1 MHPKSK
7 GRITGREA
15 VNLSQFNR
23 VLRQVFLLPV
33 AALLVVAGALYLQ
46 IRNANATV
54 DLIQESD
61 ARISQATLV
70 SKLIVDEESGLRGY
84 ETTGDDQFLQPF
96 TEAES
101 HVQEEIQNLDSMAGG
116 DADLKHDLS
125 DLRDSHQTW
134 HDAFALPVI
143 AQVRGGGKTDDVA
156 LNLHGKV
163 LMDAVRHDLD
173 DIIHKAEDNRT
184 RRIEHWHQQV
194 HIMLLVL
201 LFLALGMGILIGLF
215 TRNRLHTVS
224 VAYRTS
230 LEILGYRAEELFQSE
245 QRLRTTLES
254 IGDGVITCDAE
265 GRIQMMNPV
274 ARELTGWSQSEADGQ
289 PLERV
294 FHIVNETSR
303 KTVET
308 PVSKVK
314 RLNRIVG
321 VANHTVLVRKDGT
334 ELSIAD
340 SGAPIR
346 DKNGEIIGIVLV
358 FRDITME
365 RKTQDALIANEK
377 LAVAGRLA
385 ATIAHEIHNPLDSVS
400 NLIYLMR
407 NGTTPEESRLF
418 MDMAEQELA
427 RVTQISR
434 AMLGLYR
441 ESKAP
446 VVIDLRDTLQ
456 EILLLMERRFI
467 ELNVT
472 VSTDMPQPVSVAAF
486 PAELRQVF
494 TNLIANA
501 AEAASPGGQVKVS
514 VRPQAASAP
523 QAGGEEAT
531 GQKMQAGATVNIAD
545 NGSGI
550 TAEVQPHLFQPFF
563 TTKGERGT
571 GLGLWVSRGIIN
583 KHGGTISLKSDTS
596 HGGHGTVVSVFLAT
610 NPTINAGGD

>member
-1 MHPKSK
+1 
-7 GRITGREA
+7 
-15 VNLSQFNR
+15 VNLRQFNS

-33 AALLVVAGALYLQ
+33 VALLVVAGALYLQ

-54 DLIQESD
+54 NLIQDSD

-70 SKLIVDEESGLRGY
+70 SKLVVDEESGLRGY
-84 ETTGDDQFLQPF
+84 ETTGDAQFLQPF

-101 HVQEEIQNLDSMAGG
+101 HVQEEIHNLDAMAGA
-116 DADLKHDLS
+116 DADLKHDIT
-125 DLRDSHQTW
+125 DLYDKHQTW
-134 HDAFALPVI
+134 HDGFALPVI
-143 AQVRGGGKTDDVA
+143 AQVRGGGKTDDVN

-163 LMDAVRHDLD
+163 LMDAVRHDLN
-173 DIIHKAEDNRT
+173 DIIYKAEDNRA
-184 RRIEHWHQQV
+184 RRITHWHQQV

-201 LFLALGMGILIGLF
+201 LFLALGMGVLIGLF

-224 VAYRTS
+224 AAYRVS
-230 LEILGYRAEELFQSE
+230 LEILGRRAEELYQSE

-274 ARELTGWSQSEADGQ
+274 ARQLTGWSQSEADGQ
-289 PLERV
+289 PLEKI

-303 KTVET
+303 RTMET
-308 PVSKVK
+308 PVSKVQ
-314 RLNRIVG
+314 RLDRIVD

-334 ELSIAD
+334 ELNIAD

-346 DKNGEIIGIVLV
+346 DKNGEIVGIVLV

-385 ATIAHEIHNPLDSVS
+385 ATIAHEIHNPLDAVA
-400 NLIYLMR
+400 NLLYLMR
-407 NGTTPEESRLF
+407 NGVSPEESTQF

-446 VVIDLRDTLQ
+446 VVVDLKEMLQ

-467 ELNVT
+467 ELNVN
-472 VSTDMPQPVSVAAF
+472 VSANLPQPVSVAAF

-501 AEAASPGGQVKVS
+501 AEAASPGGEVKVGIT
-514 VRPQAASAP
+514 PQT
-523 QAGGEEAT
+523 AGANAN
-531 GQKMQAGATVNIAD
+531 GQKIPPGATVTIAD
-545 NGSGI
+545 NGTGI
-550 TAEVQPHLFQPFF
+550 PPEVQSHLFQPFF

-583 KHGGTISLKSDTS
+583 KHGGIISLKSDTS
-596 HGGHGTVVSVFLAT
+596 EQAHGTVASVFLAT

>member
-1 MHPKSK
+1 
-7 GRITGREA
+7 
-15 VNLSQFNR
+15 VNLRQFNS

-33 AALLVVAGALYLQ
+33 VALLVVAGALYLQ

-84 ETTGDDQFLQPF
+84 ETTGDAQFLQPF

-101 HVQEEIQNLDSMAGG
+101 HVQNEIQNLNAMAGA
-116 DADLKHDLS
+116 DADMKHDLT

-134 HDAFALPVI
+134 HDGFAVPVI

-163 LMDAVRHDLD
+163 LMDAVRRDLN
-173 DIIHKAEDNRT
+173 DIIKKAEDSRT
-184 RRIEHWHQQV
+184 RRIAHWHQQV
-194 HIMLLVL
+194 HIMLVVL

-224 VAYRTS
+224 AAYRTS
-230 LEILGYRAEELFQSE
+230 LEILGRRAEELFQSE
-245 QRLRTTLES
+245 QKLRTTLES
-254 IGDGVITCDAE
+254 IGDGVITCDAA
-265 GRIQMMNPV
+265 GHIQMMNPV
-274 ARELTGWSQSEADGQ
+274 ARELTGWSQSEANGQ
-289 PLERV
+289 PLEKV

-314 RLNRIVG
+314 RMNRVVG
-321 VANHTVLVRKDGT
+321 VANHTVLIRKDGT
-334 ELSIAD
+334 ELNIAD

-346 DKNGEIIGIVLV
+346 DKNGEIVGIVLV

-365 RKTQDALIANEK
+365 RKTQDALLANEK

-400 NLIYLMR
+400 NLLYLMR
-407 NGTTPEESRLF
+407 NGATPEESQQF

-441 ESKAP
+441 ESRAP
-446 VVIDLRDTLQ
+446 VVIDLKEMLQ

-467 ELNVT
+467 ELHVN

-501 AEAASPGGQVKVS
+501 AEAASPDGQVRVS
-514 VRPQAASAP
+514 IKPQAAGASP
-523 QAGGEEAT
+523 AGDGDGT
-531 GQKMQAGATVNIAD
+531 GQKMPAGATVIIAD

-596 HGGHGTVVSVFLAT
+596 QGGHGTVASVFLAT

>member
-1 MHPKSK
+1 M
-7 GRITGREA
+7 
-15 VNLSQFNR
+15 NLRQFNS

-33 AALLVVAGALYLQ
+33 VALLVVAGALYMQ
-46 IRNANATV
+46 IRSANATV
-54 DLIQESD
+54 DLIQDSD

-84 ETTGDDQFLQPF
+84 ETTGDNQFLQPF

-101 HVQEEIQNLDSMAGG
+101 HVQKEIQNLDAMAGG
-116 DADLKHDLS
+116 EADLKHDLT
-125 DLRDSHQTW
+125 DLHVSHQTW
-134 HDAFALPVI
+134 HDGFALPII

-163 LMDAVRHDLD
+163 LMDAVRRDLN
-173 DIIHKAEDNRT
+173 DIIHKAEDTRT
-184 RRIEHWHQQV
+184 RRIAQWHQQV

-230 LEILGYRAEELFQSE
+230 LEILGRRAEELFQSE
-245 QRLRTTLES
+245 QRLRTTLDS
-254 IGDGVITCDAE
+254 IGDGVITCDAA

-274 ARELTGWSQSEADGQ
+274 ARELTGWSQSEANGQ

-314 RLNRIVG
+314 RLDRVVG

-334 ELSIAD
+334 ELSVAD

-407 NGTTPEESRLF
+407 NGAAPEESKQF

-446 VVIDLRDTLQ
+446 VVIDLKETLQ

-494 TNLIANA
+494 TNLITNA

-514 VRPQAASAP
+514 IKPQGASA
-523 QAGGEEAT
+523 EAT
-531 GQKMQAGATVNIAD
+531 GQKMAPGATVTIAD

-583 KHGGTISLKSDTS
+583 KHGGTISLESDT
-596 HGGHGTVVSVFLAT
+596 GQATHGTVASVFLAT
-610 NPTINAGGD
+610 NPTISAGGD

>member
-7 GRITGREA
+7 PNTGREA
-15 VNLSQFNR
+15 VNLSQFNS

-33 AALLVVAGALYLQ
+33 VALLVVAGALYLQ

-54 DLIQESD
+54 DLIQDSD

-84 ETTGDDQFLQPF
+84 ETTGDERFLQPF

-101 HVQEEIQNLDSMAGG
+101 HVQKEIQTLDDMARA
-116 DADLKHDLS
+116 DADLKHDLT
-125 DLRDSHQTW
+125 DLHDSHQTW
-134 HDAFALPVI
+134 HDGFALPVI
-143 AQVRGGGKTDDVA
+143 AQVRGGGRTDDVD

-163 LMDAVRHDLD
+163 LMDAVRHDLN
-173 DIIHKAEDNRT
+173 DIIYKVEGTRT
-184 RRIEHWHQQV
+184 RRITQWHQQV
-194 HIMLLVL
+194 RIMLLVL

-215 TRNRLHTVS
+215 ARNRLHTVS

-230 LEILGYRAEELFQSE
+230 LEILGRRAEELFQSE
-245 QRLRTTLES
+245 QQLRTTLDS
-254 IGDGVITCDAE
+254 IGDGVITCDAG

-274 ARELTGWSQSEADGQ
+274 ARELTGWSQSEATGQ
-289 PLERV
+289 PLEKV
-294 FHIVNETSR
+294 FHIVNEMSR
-303 KTVET
+303 KTLET
-308 PVSKVK
+308 PVAKVK
-314 RLNRIVG
+314 RLDRIVA

-334 ELSIAD
+334 ELNIAD

-346 DKNGEIIGIVLV
+346 AKNGEIIGIVLV

-400 NLIYLMR
+400 NLLYLMR
-407 NGTTPEESRLF
+407 NGATPEESTQF

-441 ESKAP
+441 ESRAP
-446 VVIDLRDTLQ
+446 VVIDLKEILQ

-467 ELNVT
+467 ELNVS
-472 VSTDMPQPVSVAAF
+472 VSTDMPQSVSVAAF

-514 VRPQAASAP
+514 IKPQVAGRPQTTGAEAA
-523 QAGGEEAT
+523 
-531 GQKMQAGATVNIAD
+531 GQKMQAGATVTIAD

-550 TAEVQPHLFQPFF
+550 TAEVEPHLFQPFF

-596 HGGHGTVVSVFLAT
+596 QATHGTVASVFLAT

>member
-1 MHPKSK
+1 
-7 GRITGREA
+7 
-15 VNLSQFNR
+15 VNLRQFNS

-33 AALLVVAGALYLQ
+33 VALLVVAGALYLQ

-54 DLIQESD
+54 NLIQDSD

-70 SKLIVDEESGLRGY
+70 SKLVVDEESGLRGY
-84 ETTGDDQFLQPF
+84 ETTGDAQFLQPF

-101 HVQEEIQNLDSMAGG
+101 HVQKEIQNLDAMAGA
-116 DADLKHDLS
+116 DADMKHDLT
-125 DLRDSHQTW
+125 DLHDSHQTW
-134 HDAFALPVI
+134 HDGFALPII
-143 AQVRGGGKTDDVA
+143 AQVRGGGKTDDVD
-156 LNLHGKV
+156 LNLHGKI
-163 LMDAVRHDLD
+163 LMDAVRRDLN

-184 RRIEHWHQQV
+184 QRIAQWHQQV

-201 LFLALGMGILIGLF
+201 LFLALGMGMLIGLF

-230 LEILGYRAEELFQSE
+230 LEILRYRAEELFQSE
-245 QRLRTTLES
+245 QRLRTTLDS

-274 ARELTGWSQSEADGQ
+274 ARQLTGWSQSEADGQ
-289 PLERV
+289 PLEKV

-303 KTVET
+303 RTMET

-314 RLNRIVG
+314 RLDRIVG
-321 VANHTVLVRKDGT
+321 MANHTVLVRKDGT
-334 ELSIAD
+334 ELNIAD

-365 RKTQDALIANEK
+365 RKTQDALIASEK

-385 ATIAHEIHNPLDSVS
+385 ATIAHEIHNPLDAVA
-400 NLIYLMR
+400 NLLYLMR
-407 NGTTPEESRLF
+407 NGVSPEESTQF

-446 VVIDLRDTLQ
+446 VVIDLKEMLQ

-467 ELNVT
+467 ELNVN
-472 VSTDMPQPVSVAAF
+472 VSANLPQPVSVAAF

-501 AEAASPGGQVKVS
+501 AEAASPGGEVKVS
-514 VRPQAASAP
+514 ITPQT
-523 QAGGEEAT
+523 AGANAN
-531 GQKMQAGATVNIAD
+531 GQKIPPGATVTIAD
-545 NGSGI
+545 NGTGI
-550 TAEVQPHLFQPFF
+550 PPEVQSHLFQPFF

-583 KHGGTISLKSDTS
+583 KHGGIISLKSDTS
-596 HGGHGTVVSVFLAT
+596 EQAHGTVASVFLAT

>member
-1 MHPKSK
+1 
-7 GRITGREA
+7 
-15 VNLSQFNR
+15 VNLKQFNS

-33 AALLVVAGALYLQ
+33 VALMVVAGALYLQ

-54 DLIQESD
+54 NLIQDSD

-84 ETTGDDQFLQPF
+84 ETTGDKQFLQPF
-96 TEAES
+96 TEAEA
-101 HVQEEIQNLDSMAGG
+101 HVQNEIQHLDAMAGA
-116 DADLKHDLS
+116 DADMKHDLN

-134 HDAFALPVI
+134 HDGFALPVI
-143 AQVRGGGKTDDVA
+143 AQVREGGKTDDVG

-163 LMDAVRHDLD
+163 LMDAVRHDLN
-173 DIIHKAEDNRT
+173 DIIQKAEDNRT
-184 RRIEHWHQQV
+184 QRIAHWHQQV

-230 LEILGYRAEELFQSE
+230 LEILGRRAEELFQSE
-245 QRLRTTLES
+245 QRLRTTLDS
-254 IGDGVITCDAE
+254 IGDGVITCDAA

-274 ARELTGWSQSEADGQ
+274 ARALTGWSQAEADGQ
-289 PLERV
+289 PLEKV
-294 FHIVNETSR
+294 FHIVNEISR
-303 KTVET
+303 QTLET
-308 PVSKVK
+308 PVAKVK
-314 RLNRIVG
+314 RLDRIVG
-321 VANHTVLVRKDGT
+321 MANHTVLIRKDGT
-334 ELSIAD
+334 ELNISD

-400 NLIYLMR
+400 NLLYLMR
-407 NGTTPEESRLF
+407 NGATPEESRQF

-446 VVIDLRDTLQ
+446 VVTDLKEMLQ

-467 ELNVT
+467 ELNVMVSAHMPQT
-472 VSTDMPQPVSVAAF
+472 VSVQAF

-494 TNLIANA
+494 TNLITNA
-501 AEAASPGGQVKVS
+501 AEAGSPGGKVEVS
-514 VRPQAASAP
+514 ITPNAA
-523 QAGGEEAT
+523 GTDAT
-531 GQKMQAGATVNIAD
+531 GQKILPGATVTIAD

-550 TAEVQPHLFQPFF
+550 RPEVQSHLFQPFF

-596 HGGHGTVVSVFLAT
+596 EAAHGTVVSVFLAS